1 MFLGLSLEAN
11 LPIVSG
17 NLMKFRSFA
26 HSDIGRVR
34 SENEDSYLC
43 NDTLGLYAV
52 ADGIGGLPSGA
63 QASQLA
69 VTTLQKIVGEH
80 AVGTKLNYERILTEI
95 NDQVFSLGRVISPQF
110 GIGSTLTF
118 AHVVGV
124 KLHFGHVGD
133 SNAYCL
139 RSKVLKQLT
148 TDHTIETELKA
159 RAARG
164 EPLGL
169 LMENRNALTR
179 CIGQPP
185 PLEPD
190 VFAHTVLPHDRY
202 LLCSDGISRFV
213 PMEEIVKFMQEAA
226 DPESFIRAL
235 VDRANERGGLDNITG
250 IALFFD

>member
-1 MFLGLSLEAN
+1 
-11 LPIVSG
+11 
-17 NLMKFRSFA
+17 MKLHTFA
-26 HSDIGRVR
+26 LTDVGRVR
-34 SENEDSYLC
+34 PENEDSYLC
-43 NDTLGLYAV
+43 SETHRLYAV

-63 QASQLA
+63 QASQLTIA
-69 VTTLQKIVGEH
+69 ALEKCIADLPAGRKPDYPQI
-80 AVGTKLNYERILTEI
+80 ISEI
-95 NDQVFSLGRVISPQF
+95 NQQVHSLGRLLSPQF

>member
-1 MFLGLSLEAN
+1 MKLSA
-11 LPIVSG
+11 
-17 NLMKFRSFA
+17 FA

-34 SENEDSYLC
+34 TENEDSFLC
-43 NDTLGLYAV
+43 NETLGLYAV
-52 ADGIGGLPSGA
+52 ADGIGGLPAGA

-69 VTTLQKIVGEH
+69 IATLQKIVGEH
-80 AVGTKLNYERILTEI
+80 EVGTKLNYERILAEI
-95 NDQVFSLGRVISPQF
+95 NEKVFALGRVISPQF

-133 SNAYCL
+133 SNGFRL
-139 RSKVLKQLT
+139 RSKVLQQLT

-185 PLEPD
+185 PVEPD
-190 VFAHTVLPHDRY
+190 VFTHTVLPHDRY

-213 PMEEIVKFMQEAA
+213 PPEEITRVLQEARTA
-226 DPESFIRAL
+226 REAVTAL
-235 VDRANERGGLDNITG
+235 VDRANERGGLDNSTG
-250 IALFFD
+250 IALFFE